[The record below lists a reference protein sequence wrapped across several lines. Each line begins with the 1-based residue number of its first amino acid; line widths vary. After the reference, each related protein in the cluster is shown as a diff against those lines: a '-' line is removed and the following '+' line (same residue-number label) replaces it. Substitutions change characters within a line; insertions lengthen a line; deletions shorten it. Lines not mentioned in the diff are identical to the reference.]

1 LALIWPEITLFV
13 LVALFAAFALISGA
27 ASIVV
32 AIRHRG
38 SDSGWWLMLLL
49 LGLVSVA
56 AGIIAIVDPR
66 ITIFVLVLL
75 MGANALFTG
84 VLDIILAIRLRKQI
98 EGEWLLALSG
108 VISIVFGVVV
118 IVFPPAGAL
127 AIAFLV
133 GLYATVIGILL
144 LVLAFRVRQWAKH
157 LRWVERW
164 FEAIPA
170 AGHDLGST
178 P

>member
-1 LALIWPEITLFV
+1 
-13 LVALFAAFALISGA
+13 
-27 ASIVV
+27 
-32 AIRHRG
+32 
-38 SDSGWWLMLLL
+38 MLLL

-66 ITIFVLVLL
+66 VTIFVLVLL

-108 VISIVFGVVV
+108 AISIVFGMVV

-144 LVLAFRVRQWAKH
+144 LVLAFRVRQRAKH
-157 LRWVERW
+157 LGGLSDGSKYSPRRVTLLPVPCSSASEMRLDVCRGVSIRNRKG
-164 FEAIPA
+164 EA
-170 AGHDLGST
+170 DD
-178 P
+178 